1 MQSLITTLLIL
12 AVLVLIWHVREICGE
27 VDLLKTMER
36 RTQESQANLR
46 KEFNDFLL
54 AYRQERKVFLERIQD
69 AEETIDGFR
78 TAFDMFGQNY
88 EDDRK
93 ALGECVGKLQDSI
106 EDMQK
111 GFTAWCEYSE
121 QGNAIVH
128 DMMLKVA
135 SLEKDVDEIKD
146 SAIERNKEEARM
158 FEGITKMMNYDISQA
173 TKAVKGD
180 A

>member
-12 AVLVLIWHVREICGE
+12 AVLVLIWHVRELWGE

-36 RTQESQANLR
+36 KTQESQANLR

-88 EDDRK
+88 EEDRK
-93 ALGECVGKLQDSI
+93 ALGECVSKLQDS
-106 EDMQK
+106 
-111 GFTAWCEYSE
+111 
-121 QGNAIVH
+121 
-128 DMMLKVA
+128 L
-135 SLEKDVDEIKD
+135 DEIKD

-158 FEGITKMMNYDISQA
+158 FEGISNMMNYDISQA
-173 TKAVKGD
+173 TKAVKGNV
-180 A
+180 